1 MKFLAMLFFS
11 LMTGVAQAAVE
22 CKASVTETFADGT
35 QRREEAVLKT
45 EVDNGHDIILSA
57 ELDGRA
63 FVLSG
68 NHSDEIYMLSITWGP
83 DYRIGSLTTGSFSPK
98 GRLQISMVDNALVHK
113 VECFKK

>member
-1 MKFLAMLFFS
+1 MKFLAIMFLS
-11 LMTGVAQAAVE
+11 LLTSAAQAAIE
-22 CKASVTETFADGT
+22 CKATVTEILADGT

-68 NHSDEIYMLSITWGP
+68 NHEDQVYMLSITWGP
-83 DYRIGSLTTGSFSPK
+83 DFRIGSLTTGSFSPK
-98 GRLQISMVDNALVHK
+98 GRLQISTVNNSLVHK